1 MSDRIEEFRRDWIA
15 DGDSYPQVKGR
26 VKVTTHRSPSSVV
39 GTFLLVFFGVS
50 LTYGVVVYRRELSR
64 WIDNEIIYLKTKTEM
79 STVSRLILQHH
90 RSNGTL
96 PTDYKEYL
104 EGNMKRTKPTGA
116 ATDFSGTPYR
126 ISSADKILTIVSA
139 GQDRKFETRDDLVV
153 ESELASP

>member
-1 MSDRIEEFRRDWIA
+1 LSDRIEEFRRDWIA
-15 DGDSYPQVKGR
+15 DGDSYPQAHGR
-26 VKVTTHRSPSSVV
+26 KKVSTHRSPSSVF

-64 WIDNEIIYLKTKTEM
+64 WIDNEIIYLKTRTEM

-90 RSNGTL
+90 RANGTL

-104 EGNMKRTKPTGA
+104 EGNMKKNKPTGA
-116 ATDFSGTPYR
+116 ATDFWGTPYH
-126 ISSADKILTIVSA
+126 ISSADKVVTIVSA
-139 GQDRKFETRDDLVV
+139 GQDRKFGTRDDLVI